1 MTQDSNEID
10 RTSNAAEF
18 GLSDAEFQRDQ
29 VLGGRYRVLSL
40 LGKGGMGIVYRVEQ
54 IFLGKELALKTID
67 KYLLSDITIRRF
79 QAEARAAFAVD
90 HPNIISVNDFGLLDD
105 QTPFLVMEIVNGET
119 LGDRLKNRALT
130 VDEAIPIFIQV
141 CFGLAHAHES
151 GVVHRDIKPNN
162 IMLLDRLPSGTEG
175 SVKILDFGI
184 AKLTQHE
191 GGEIQALTRTGEIF
205 GSPLYM
211 SPEQCTGGQIDHR
224 SDIYSLG
231 CVLFEA
237 LTGTPPFVCDN
248 ALSTMMMHQAG
259 AAPSLKE
266 ASLGAEFPQELERVV
281 QAMLAKHPAN
291 RYQNLG
297 IAAHDLAAIKRGE
310 TSQLAADLN
319 PKRVL
324 RLESNNKTINM
335 RRDRFYF
342 LLVGIGLLSALI
354 TAMAMY
360 FFQVSQ
366 RKESVEPIGEK
377 TKEAPTA
384 FATSA
389 PIPTEETVDDTA
401 FDIAIKHHRIRLHA
415 GFASDKSL
423 VAFKRYKEEQSL
435 EVHDRSITDQGIGNL
450 KGAKILDLGLRG
462 CNIKSVDNIVQLP
475 YLQNLDLSKT
485 LIDDSAIA
493 KLAKLKMLY
502 VLNLEDCKISE
513 KALLHLISST
523 SLREVILPNA
533 KYSRSFINELRNKMP
548 QCLFSKY
555 DKYTRL
561 QQAEINSKTKD
572 EYPKCA
578 YLASIAAQAN
588 PASSATATFLSS
600 MGAVRMSQG
609 RAVEARKLMQRST
622 EIVEKNGDLKTLAEV
637 LAGDA
642 ALSIKEKDFKKAIAL
657 SDRAL
662 TLFHDTLYHDD
673 PQLLTLANVFSVLPM
688 QVGDYSRAIAYC
700 KKGLDLMKQFPPKDQ
715 SLLPIFNERIG
726 WCYYL
731 QSKPHEALPFVQRYV
746 DLARANQTLDPNS
759 YARALI
765 ELGNCLPDKKDRKL
779 AYDEGLNLLDTLKL
793 PEELNL
799 KEHYS
804 DACGKMAAIYD
815 EESNPTESIKYLR
828 KALAATLKMRH
839 PDDANRKEN
848 FGKAL
853 VAHLK
858 QAGYTKEA
866 QEEASKLGLK
876 E

>member
-1 MTQDSNEID
+1 MTKDSNEID
-10 RTSNAAEF
+10 RTSSADEF
-18 GLSDAEFQRDQ
+18 SLSDTEFQRDQ

-40 LGKGGMGIVYRVEQ
+40 LGKGGMGVVYRVEQ

-67 KYLLSDITIRRF
+67 KYLLSDVTIRRF

-130 VDEAIPIFIQV
+130 VEEAIPIFIQV

-162 IMLLDRLPSGTEG
+162 IMLLDHTPFGTEG

-211 SPEQCTGGQIDHR
+211 SPEQCTGGQVDRR

-237 LTGTPPFVCDN
+237 LTGTPPFVGDN
-248 ALSTMMMHQAG
+248 ALSTMMMHQSA

-266 ASLGAEFPQELERVV
+266 ASLGAEFPAELERVV
-281 QAMLAKHPAN
+281 QTMLAKNPAG

-297 IAAHDLAAIKRGE
+297 MAAHDLAAIKRGE
-310 TSQLAADLN
+310 TSQFAADLK
-319 PKRVL
+319 P
-324 RLESNNKTINM
+324 NKTPRLDANKQTISM

-342 LLVGIGLLSALI
+342 LLVGIGFLSALI

-360 FFQVSQ
+360 FLQVSQ
-366 RKESVEPIGEK
+366 WKERVEPVGEK
-377 TKEAPTA
+377 TKAAPTES
-384 FATSA
+384 ATSLA
-389 PIPTEETVDDTA
+389 SIPAEKVDDGV
-401 FDIAIKHHRIRLHA
+401 FDLAIKHHKIKFHC

-423 VAFKRYKEEQSL
+423 VAFKSYKEAQSL
-435 EVHDRSITDQGIGNL
+435 NLTGSNITDQGIGNL
-450 KGAKILDLGLRG
+450 KGSKILDLGLRG
-462 CNIKSVDNIVQLP
+462 CDIKSVDNIVQLP

-502 VLNLEDCKISE
+502 VLYLEDCKISE

-523 SLREVILPNA
+523 SLREVTLPNA
-533 KYSRSFINELRNKMP
+533 KYSRSFIDELRNKMP
-548 QCLFSKY
+548 QCLFSQY

-561 QQAEINSKTKD
+561 QQAEKNSKTKD
-572 EYPKCA
+572 AYSKCA

-588 PASSATATFLSS
+588 PASSATATFLGM
-600 MGAVRMSQG
+600 MGAVRMNQG
-609 RAVEARKLMQRST
+609 RAVEAGKLMQQAT

-637 LAGDA
+637 LAGNGV
-642 ALSIKEKDFKKAIAL
+642 LSATEKDFKKAIAL
-657 SDRAL
+657 NERAFAL
-662 TLFHDTLYHDD
+662 YHDTLYHDD
-673 PQLLTLANVFSVLPM
+673 PQLLTLANMFSVLPM
-688 QVGDYSRAIAYC
+688 QVGDYSRAIAYF
-700 KKGLDLMKQFPPKDQ
+700 KKGLDLMTQFPPKDQ

-726 WCYYL
+726 WCYYIQGKL
-731 QSKPHEALPFVQRYV
+731 HDALPYLQQNLV
-746 DLARANQTLDPNS
+746 LLRANKTADPNS

-765 ELGNCLPDKKDRKL
+765 ELGHCLPDKKERMAL
-779 AYDEGLNLLDTLKL
+779 YEEGINLLDTLNL
-793 PEELNL
+793 PEDLNL
-799 KEHYS
+799 KEHYC
-804 DACGKMAAIYD
+804 DACDKMAAIYD
-815 EESNPTESIKYLR
+815 GESNPTESIRYLR
-828 KALAATLKMRH
+828 KALAATLQMRH
-839 PDDANRKEN
+839 VDTANRKKN
-848 FGKAL
+848 FGNAL
-853 VAHLK
+853 VRHLK
-858 QAGYTKEA
+858 KAGRTKEA
-866 QEEASKLGLK
+866 QEEASQLGLK